1 MFPEIRNILWKEWID
16 TIRDSRSLLAG
27 LLYALFGPLI
37 LLAGLNF
44 AAGQVE
50 EETKIP
56 LAVVG
61 ADYAPNLIT
70 LLKENKTRV
79 SRFDSLDAARK
90 SLEGDNRL
98 VLVIPETVPDQF
110 MDNRPGE
117 LTIFADFSDHKAEVQ
132 AYRIRLVLDAYGRHA
147 AYLRLVA
154 RGVPPIAAD
163 PLEIA
168 FADLSESGE
177 VSGRLSGFVLYF
189 FVLAAFMGGM
199 SISADTTAGERER
212 QSLQPLLAQ
221 PVSKSSLAIGK
232 WLNVVAFCLGITVVT
247 VVAGSQALQ
256 AAPLSELGVRLDL
269 DLATQALMLI
279 SLVPLVL
286 FVTALQMAIALWSK
300 GYREAMTYL
309 NLLVFIPAL
318 TALFTVFIGEETTG
332 LAALLP
338 INNQISLLNGIMLR
352 GEMDM
357 ALFLRGAAVS
367 LLLTLLLLWFVRLR
381 LKSEKALG
389 GG

>member
-1 MFPEIRNILWKEWID
+1 
-16 TIRDSRSLLAG
+16 
-27 LLYALFGPLI
+27 
-37 LLAGLNF
+37 
-44 AAGQVE
+44 
-50 EETKIP
+50 
-56 LAVVG
+56 
-61 ADYAPNLIT
+61 
-70 LLKENKTRV
+70 
-79 SRFDSLDAARK
+79 
-90 SLEGDNRL
+90 
-98 VLVIPETVPDQF
+98 
-110 MDNRPGE
+110 
-117 LTIFADFSDHKAEVQ
+117 
-132 AYRIRLVLDAYGRHA
+132 
-147 AYLRLVA
+147 
-154 RGVPPIAAD
+154 
-163 PLEIA
+163 
-168 FADLSESGE
+168 
-177 VSGRLSGFVLYF
+177 
-189 FVLAAFMGGM
+189 
-199 SISADTTAGERER
+199 
-212 QSLQPLLAQ
+212 
-221 PVSKSSLAIGK
+221 
-232 WLNVVAFCLGITVVT
+232 
-247 VVAGSQALQ
+247 
-256 AAPLSELGVRLDL
+256 VRLDL